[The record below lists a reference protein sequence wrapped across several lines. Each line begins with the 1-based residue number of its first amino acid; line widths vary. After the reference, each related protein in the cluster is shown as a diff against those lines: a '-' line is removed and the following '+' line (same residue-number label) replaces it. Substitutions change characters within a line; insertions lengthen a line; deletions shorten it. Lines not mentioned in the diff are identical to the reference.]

1 MNFIHLHNHSEYST
15 LDGASQVKDLP
26 KAAKKLGQAGIAL
39 TDHGTMS
46 GVLDFYK
53 ACEKEGIQ
61 PIIGMEGYI
70 TPFGVPRASKDK
82 TNSHLLLLAI
92 NQTGYKNLM
101 KLSTAAHLDGFYFRP
116 RMDWD
121 ILEQFN
127 EGLITTTG
135 CLGAELYGEWIKNG
149 RYDKAEEAF
158 KRFLRIFGDRF
169 YAELQDHGGEEFQ
182 VYNSWLAE
190 TANRYGVPMIATN
203 DSHYIG
209 EDDVIPHDMLLCVQ
223 TGKKVSDV
231 DRMRMEGGSYYIKST
246 EAMKANFGQYQG
258 ALSNTVDLAK
268 RCKLDLTNKGFHLPT
283 FEIPSKFTNEDEYL
297 KELCLTGLKERY
309 VFEDEIAISNSP
321 LLPLSFAEQ
330 KIKKSEL
337 IRQLNY
343 ELSVISKMG
352 FSRYFL
358 IVWDIIEF
366 AKKNNIWF
374 NVRGS
379 AAGAITSYVLGLT
392 DIEPIS
398 NGLYFERFLNPD
410 RVSMPDIDMDFEH
423 ERRHEVIQYTIDK
436 YGSDK
441 VAQIATFGTMK
452 AKMAIKDMCRVLG
465 ISISDAEKL
474 AAFVPDTP
482 NMPVSLDDIKENPN
496 LIDFLGTNPLL
507 QQAFDAAK
515 RLEGTIRSVGTHPA
529 GVVIA
534 DKPLTEYVPLMRV
547 KGEESAMTQYEMG
560 NLEAQGLLKMD
571 YLGLTTLTLFR
582 KVCERVNKKYK
593 LHLDMDN
600 IPIHSPEIYQLLKSG
615 RTLGIFQMESQGMT
629 QVLTQMKPDRYEN
642 IVAAVS
648 LFRPGPLE
656 YIPLYIKR
664 MHGEVDIEYRH
675 PDLAPFLGETMG
687 IMIYQE
693 QIMAIASGIAG
704 YTKAE
709 SDTIRKAVG
718 KKDKEALLK
727 HEQKFI
733 SGAVAK
739 GYTRALGEQI
749 WKDIEYFARYGFN
762 KAHAAV
768 YAKIACQTAWLKAN
782 YPIEFMVE
790 YFNIEFDDA
799 DKVKAAIQECKAV
812 DIEVLPPSVNAGY
825 ADFEIEGGSKIRFG
839 MKAIKGVG
847 PDVVNNKIIA
857 NRNSPFISLRDFAER
872 TGVLNGV
879 AEPLIKAGAC
889 DSFGLRA
896 SLLKEVEAVTKSAK
910 GKAKLAKAGQV
921 MIEGIFDDDQMPVET
936 VKQTITKDLL
946 DGEMEVLG
954 FYFNEHPEQKA
965 VMDFHAPDK
974 AKRLNEFHKGQACIV
989 AGVIRKVK
997 EITTKTQKQ
1006 MAFVLIE
1013 DETGSI
1019 DVTVFPKT
1027 WDDYKDLLKEGAIIQ
1042 VVGKYDDAGRNPKIL
1057 ADRIL
1062 DKPNRLIVESEIIS
1076 KPKEV
1081 FYLFLS
1087 SQAGVVEMAV
1097 NLAQSFQGETP
1108 LAIVCDNRIIDFPIK
1123 IGNVSEFIATL
1134 QQII

>member
-1 MNFIHLHNHSEYST
+1 MSFIHLHNHSEYST

-53 ACEKEGIQ
+53 ACEKEGVQ
-61 PIIGMEGYI
+61 PIVGMEGYI
-70 TPFGVPRASKDK
+70 TPFGVPRTSKDK
-82 TNSHLLLLAI
+82 TNSHLLLLAM

-101 KLSTAAHLDGFYFRP
+101 KLSTAAHLEGFYFRP

-121 ILEQFN
+121 LLEQLN

-135 CLGAELYGEWIKNG
+135 CLGAELHNEWVRNG
-149 RYDKAEEAF
+149 RFDKAEEAF
-158 KRFLRIFGDRF
+158 QRFLRIFGDRF
-169 YAELQDHGGEEFQ
+169 YAELQDHGGEDFQ
-182 VYNSWLAE
+182 VYNEWLTDIA
-190 TANRYGVPMIATN
+190 TRYGVGMIATN

-209 EDDVIPHDMLLCVQ
+209 EGDVIPHDMMLCVQ
-223 TGKKVSDV
+223 TGKKVDDT
-231 DRMRMEGGSYYIKST
+231 DRMRMEGGSYYIKTT
-246 EAMKANFGQYQG
+246 EAMTSLFGKYQG
-258 ALSNTVDLAK
+258 AISNTVELAK
-268 RCKLDLTNKGFHLPT
+268 RCKLDLSNKGFHLPT
-283 FEIPSKFTNEDEYL
+283 FDIPPKFKSEDDYL
-297 KELCLTGLKERY
+297 KELCLEGLNKRY
-309 VFEDEIAISNSP
+309 QFNEQGVAVSNSP
-321 LLPLSFAEQ
+321 LLSVDFE
-330 KIKKSEL
+330 KDNVTREHVVK
-337 IRQLNY
+337 QLNY
-343 ELSVISKMG
+343 ELGVISKMG

-366 AKKNNIWF
+366 AKKNNIWH

-392 DIEPIS
+392 DIEPVS
-398 NGLYFERFLNPD
+398 TGLYFERFLNPD

-423 ERRHEVIQYTIDK
+423 ERRHEVIAYTIQK
-436 YGSDK
+436 YGADK

-482 NMPVSLDDIKENPN
+482 NMPVTLGDIKDNPA
-496 LIDFLGTNPLL
+496 LIEFLGTNPKL
-507 QQAFDAAK
+507 QQAFDAATK
-515 RLEGTIRSVGTHPA
+515 LEGTIRSVGTHAA

-534 DKPLTEYVPLMRV
+534 DKPLTEYVPLMKV
-547 KGEESAMTQYEMG
+547 KGDESAMTQYEMG

-571 YLGLTTLTLFR
+571 YLGLSTLTLFHR
-582 KVCERVNKKYK
+582 VCDRINKKYG
-593 LHLDMDN
+593 LSLNMDN
-600 IPIHSPEIYQLLKSG
+600 IPINAPEIYKLLCSG

-642 IVAAVS
+642 IIACVS

-664 MHGEVDIEYRH
+664 MHKEIDIEYRH
-675 PDLAPFLGETMG
+675 PDLSQFLEETMG

-718 KKDKEALLK
+718 KKDKDALLK

-733 SGAVAK
+733 SGAIEK
-739 GYTRALGEQI
+739 GYPKALGEQI

-782 YPIEFMVE
+782 YPIEFMAE

-799 DKVKAAIQECKAV
+799 DKVKAAIQECKAI
-812 DIEVLPPSVNAGY
+812 DIQVLPPSVNMGY
-825 ADFEIEGGSKIRFG
+825 ADFEIEYPNKIRFG
-839 MKAIKGVG
+839 MKAIKGIGLDIVS
-847 PDVVNNKIIA
+847 KITD
-857 NRNSPFISLRDFAER
+857 NRNSKYLTLRGFAER
-872 TGVLNGV
+872 SSLPVRII
-879 AEPLIKAGAC
+879 EPLIKAGAC
-889 DSFGLRA
+889 DDFGLRA
-896 SLLKEVEAVTKSAK
+896 SLLKDAEALVKSAK
-910 GKAKLAKAGQV
+910 GKARLSKAGQV
-921 MIEGIFDDDQMPVET
+921 MIDGVFDEEAQAITFVPQE
-936 VKQTITKDLL
+936 ITKELL
-946 DGEMEVLG
+946 DNEMEVLG

-965 VMDFHAPDK
+965 VAEFHAQDK
-974 AKRLNEFHKGQACIV
+974 AKRLSEFRKGQSCNV
-989 AGVIRKVK
+989 AGVVRKVK
-997 EITTKTQKQ
+997 EITTKTNKQ

-1013 DETGSI
+1013 DDTGSI

-1027 WDDYKDLLKEGAIIQ
+1027 WDEYKSLLKEGAILQ
-1042 VVGKYDDAGRNPKIL
+1042 FFGKYDDMGRNPKIL
-1057 ADRIL
+1057 ADKIL
-1062 DKPNRLIVESEIIS
+1062 DTPNSIIITNEPQPESKRLY
-1076 KPKEV
+1076 V
-1081 FYLFLS
+1081 FLGTEPGLI
-1087 SQAGVVEMAV
+1087 EMAI
-1097 NLAQSFQGETP
+1097 NLAQSFEGDTP
-1108 LAIVCDNRIIDFPIK
+1108 LSVVCDGKILDFNARIDIE
-1123 IGNVSEFIATL
+1123 SEYLKTL
-1134 QQII
+1134 QEMV

>member
-1 MNFIHLHNHSEYST
+1 MDFIHLHNHSEYST
-15 LDGASQVKDLP
+15 LDGASQVAELP

-39 TDHGTMS
+39 TDHGSMS
-46 GVLDFYK
+46 GALDFFKY
-53 ACEKEGIQ
+53 CQKEGVQ

-70 TPFGVPRASKDK
+70 TPFGVPRTSKDK
-82 TNSHLLLLAI
+82 TNSHLLLLAM

-101 KLSTAAHLDGFYFRP
+101 KLSTAAHLEGFYFRP

-121 ILEQFN
+121 LLEQLN
-127 EGLITTTG
+127 DGLITTTG

-149 RYDKAEEAF
+149 RFDKAEEAF

-190 TANRYGVPMIATN
+190 IANRYGVPMIATN

-223 TGKKVSDV
+223 TGKKVNDT

-246 EAMKANFGQYQG
+246 EAMQKQFGQYQG
-258 ALSNTVDLAK
+258 ALSNTVELAK
-268 RCKLDLTNKGFHLPT
+268 RCQLDLSNKGFHLPT

-297 KELCLTGLKERY
+297 KELCLTGLNERY
-309 VFEDEIAISNSP
+309 SFKDGIAVINSP
-321 LLPLSFAEQ
+321 LLPTDFEKD
-330 KIKKSEL
+330 KITKT
-337 IRQLNY
+337 QLLKQLDY
-343 ELSVISKMG
+343 ELSVIAKMG

-366 AKKNNIWF
+366 AKRSGIWF

-379 AAGAITSYVLGLT
+379 AAGAITSYVLALT
-392 DIEPIS
+392 DIEPVS

-452 AKMAIKDMCRVLG
+452 AKMALKDMCRVLG

-482 NMPVSLDDIKENPN
+482 NMPVGLDDIKDNPN

-507 QQAFDAAK
+507 QQAFNAAK

-571 YLGLTTLTLFR
+571 YLGLSTLTLFR
-582 KVCERVNKKYK
+582 RVCERVNKEYG
-593 LHLDMDN
+593 LNLNMDN
-600 IPIHSPEIYQLLKSG
+600 IPIHAPEIYQLLRSG

-642 IVAAVS
+642 IIACVS

-664 MHGEVDIEYRH
+664 MHKEIEIEYRH
-675 PDLAPFLGETMG
+675 PDLAQFLEETMG

-739 GYTRALGEQI
+739 GYPKALGEQI

-782 YPIEFMVE
+782 YPIQFMVE

-799 DKVKAAIQECKAV
+799 DKVKAAIQECKIAN
-812 DIEVLPPSVNAGY
+812 IEILPPSVNTGY
-825 ADFEIEGGSKIRFG
+825 ADFEIEDSNKIRFG

-847 PDVVNNKIIA
+847 PDIVTTKIVG
-857 NRNSPFISLRDFAER
+857 NRSTPFISLRDFAER
-872 TGVLNGV
+872 TGIALGV
-879 AEPLIKAGAC
+879 VEPLIKAGAC
-889 DSFGLRA
+889 DAFGLRA
-896 SLLKEVEAVTKSAK
+896 KLLKDADSIVKSAK

-921 MIEGIFDDDQMPVET
+921 MIEGIFEEDQKQVET
-936 VKQTITKDLL
+936 VKQDITKELL
-946 DGEMEVLG
+946 DDEMAVLG
-954 FYFNEHPEQKA
+954 FYFNEHPEQKL
-965 VMDFHAPDK
+965 VLQFNAPDK
-974 AKRLNEFHKGQACIV
+974 AKKLGELAKGQSCSV
-989 AGVIRKVK
+989 AGIIRKVK

-1027 WDDYKDLLKEGAIIQ
+1027 WDEYKSLLVEGAAIQ
-1042 VVGKYDDAGRNPKIL
+1042 VIGKYDEAGRNPKIL

-1062 DKPNRLIVESEIIS
+1062 DKPNKIIS
-1076 KPKEV
+1076 MDTLSVKQPEI
-1081 FYLFLS
+1081 FYLFLDS
-1087 SQAGVVEMAV
+1087 APATLEIAV
-1097 NLAQSFQGETP
+1097 NLAQSFQGNTP
-1108 LAIVCDNRIIDFPIK
+1108 FAIVSDDKVIDFPIK
-1123 IGNVSEFIATL
+1123 IGNVNDFVATL
-1134 QQII
+1134 LQII